1 MKAKGAEEEKGTIHM
16 MRLWMD
22 AHRGHH
28 DVWMDGSSASASAS
42 AHRERQFGKLKRRS
56 LLVGSIFLILSAC
69 VRVATRLSISRP
81 ATDAAMY

>member
-1 MKAKGAEEEKGTIHM
+1 
-16 MRLWMD
+16 MD

-28 DVWMDGSSASASAS
+28 DVGMDGSSASAFASASAS